1 MENARLS
8 EYDKDVL
15 LNRLMNTYGTNVL
28 RVCFLYLRDH
38 QLAQDAAQT
47 TFMKAWSALD
57 RLRDST
63 TEKAWLMTI
72 AVNTCKSTLRSR
84 EYRLYA
90 QGADLENL
98 PEPSADPVTPDRTVY
113 NAVQS
118 LPDKYRDVVILHYY
132 QGLPATEV
140 ARALHLPQATVRT
153 RLHRARALL
162 EPMLKGWYLNDDE

>member
-8 EYDKDVL
+8 EHDKDVL

-28 RVCFLYLRDH
+28 RVCFLYLHDH
-38 QLAQDAAQT
+38 ALAQDAAQT

-57 RLRDST
+57 RLRDNT

-72 AVNTCKSTLRSR
+72 AVNTCKSILRSR
-84 EYRLYA
+84 EYRMYA
-90 QGADLENL
+90 QGADLENM
-98 PEPSADPVTPDRTVY
+98 PEPSEDPITPDRTVY
-113 NAVQS
+113 NAVLS

-140 ARALHLPQATVRT
+140 SRALHLPQATVRT